1 MICGDLIDAQ
11 PGNPDR
17 FSQSADLMRTFE
29 NLHPEIGLLVLPGN
43 HDVGDRPSA
52 NDLTD
57 YRSLWGDDY
66 FSFSYGKC
74 KFIVVN
80 SQLFWDPSNCGSE
93 AALQDAWLRC
103 ELSASKNK
111 LVDHI
116 IVFQHIPPFTEYPD
130 EKDDYFN
137 LPKEN
142 RLKLLHLYHDAGVR
156 FVFSGHLHRNGGGFW
171 APSDGSPPLEVVS
184 SSAVGVQLGSDSPG
198 LRIVHVSA
206 ERGLTHKPSVYRSFS
221 TNGTRKGLEFAVPLT
236 TGKHVKIRPTRPLS
250 PVKSDP
256 EFKGKSEFRIAAYG
270 ISQLI
275 EIAGLTPTNILAY
288 DYHNIELPPDVSSE
302 VRFFSRPGLGDPTAH
317 RDILVFRSGVCVFWN
332 APDAECRQMLAS
344 IRKYC
349 DAPVSP
355 ELIEWEELRY
365 FLTTGDTFLDG
376 EDICLH
382 HSLSMDNTQLNATI
396 DSSAVFEKLAFS
408 DALAL
413 SVKLSLLEAS
423 FDSVARQMQPWIEK
437 MKTGLGTFFSQS
449 AVFRK
454 TGELFTLR
462 HLLNV
467 STNITETPDFYWD
480 RPEVEKLFQ
489 QLKSAL
495 SIQSRTKILNTKLDT
510 CCELAEILTNHL
522 QARHSS
528 RLEWMIIA
536 LILVEVIFEFHRLY
550 EKWQVKECTTS
561 AVGS

>member
-1 MICGDLIDAQ
+1 MVCGDLIDAQ

-17 FSQSADLMRTFE
+17 TSQSADLMRVFE
-29 NLHPEIGLLVLPGN
+29 SLHPEIGLLVLPGN

-52 NDLTD
+52 SDLTD

-111 LVDHI
+111 LVDHV

-137 LPKEN
+137 LPKES
-142 RLKLLHLYHDAGVR
+142 RLKGGLIICCGRPVGFRQSRSEDCPCVCGAWTYAQLLLAR
-156 FVFSGHLHRNGGGFW
+156 STSASFRILELC
-171 APSDGSPPLEVVS
+171 ASPCFTS
-184 SSAVGVQLGSDSPG
+184 
-198 LRIVHVSA
+198 R
-206 ERGLTHKPSVYRSFS
+206 PSVYRSFS
-221 TNGTRKGLEFAVPLT
+221 TNGIRQGLEFAVPLT
-236 TGKHVKIRPTRPLS
+236 TGKHVKIRPTRPLP

-256 EFKGKSEFRIAAYG
+256 EFKGKSEYRIAAYG

-275 EIAGLTPTNILAY
+275 EIAGLTPSNILAS

-302 VRFFSRPGLGDPTAH
+302 VRFFSRPGLGDPTSH
-317 RDILVFRSGVCVFWN
+317 RDILIFRSGVCVFWN
-332 APDAECRQMLAS
+332 APDAECRQMLDS

-349 DAPVSP
+349 DAPVTS

-382 HSLSMDNTQLNATI
+382 HSLSMDNTQPNATI

-423 FDSVARQMQPWIEK
+423 FDSVALQMQPWIEK
-437 MKTGLGTFFSQS
+437 MKTGLGTFFPQS